1 MKSAWKYKSSA
12 TAKSIFRK
20 NSGAGGITLPDFPHS
35 QTVATLHTVLRESK
49 VLAEKEKYRSVGK
62 DKNPQ
67 IKPCIYSK
75 LMYSERGKN
84 IKWRKD
90 SLLTKQCWAN
100 ATVTRKRMELEHF
113 LIPHTNINS
122 KCIHDLNIRP
132 DIIKLPEENTG
143 RTLLTSITAIPSGST
158 RVMEI
163 KQN

>member
-1 MKSAWKYKSSA
+1 M
-12 TAKSIFRK
+12 
-20 NSGAGGITLPDFPHS
+20 
-35 QTVATLHTVLRESK
+35 
-49 VLAEKEKYRSVGK
+49 GK

>member
-1 MKSAWKYKSSA
+1 M
-12 TAKSIFRK
+12 
-20 NSGAGGITLPDFPHS
+20 
-35 QTVATLHTVLRESK
+35 
-49 VLAEKEKYRSVGK
+49 GK

-143 RTLLTSITAIPSGST
+143 SVPLTSAVAITLWLCLLMTSFRRQT
-158 RVMEI
+158 TVRE
-163 KQN
+163 QR